1 MRGIQVE
8 LLKVSPMEGERFLR
22 IHDVLKITGL
32 SKSQIYSLAKQEKF
46 PQPIKL
52 GTRASGWLCSE
63 VADWI
68 QQRIELSRLKQG
80 F

>member
-1 MRGIQVE
+1 MEIF
-8 LLKVSPMEGERFLR
+8 KVSPMAEERFLR
-22 IHDVLKITGL
+22 IHDVLKMTGL

-52 GTRASGWLCSE
+52 GTRASGWLYSE

-68 QQRIELSRLKQG
+68 QQRIELRHLHRNSNLNA
-80 F
+80 